1 MIKRLRNKVITI
13 HKNTKRIKKNI
24 RKMNPP
30 IFSFNISSAFIYEP
44 KLYDSLLPNN
54 IIKPN
59 GNKVNVLKSHNQELS
74 LPSNQSNRVYIM
86 ENIKYILINVKR
98 NITTKDKI
106 AELIEK

>member
-1 MIKRLRNKVITI
+1 M
-13 HKNTKRIKKNI
+13 
-24 RKMNPP
+24 
-30 IFSFNISSAFIYEP
+30 
-44 KLYDSLLPNN
+44 
-54 IIKPN
+54 
-59 GNKVNVLKSHNQELS
+59 LKSHNQELS